1 MKKILLIIWRE
12 YITRVR
18 SKGFILST
26 IAAPLVFLVLIVF
39 ALWSASYVGGDHWQL
54 LVVDELGVVDST
66 VETEKFT
73 MQPTAE
79 PLDTLK
85 RKVQRGII
93 DAVLYLP
100 KLDTPRIKKYTAY
113 LFADKDPDL
122 TLSIDLEVRI
132 KNWIKE
138 YKIQALGLNRQ
149 IVNLLRTEVEVD
161 PEPVTE
167 GKKDKSSVATTIA
180 SLLSMAL
187 GYIIFIVIFMY
198 GSMIMMSVSEEKIN
212 RIVEILISTVK
223 PFQLMLGKIVG
234 VGAVGLTQL
243 LIWIVTIPIML
254 FGLMMVLPYFGMEFS
269 TEGASTFAAP
279 EVHQGGAAMDNETI
293 QLIIQELMGLNW
305 WLILPVFL
313 FYFLGGY
320 FLYGTLFAAL
330 GSAVGQEH
338 QENNAFSFIIG
349 LPVIL
354 SLYLAMAVVR
364 EPHGSLAVWSSIFPL
379 SAPVIMPG
387 RIVFD
392 PPLWQVLL
400 SMVSTVLGIVFFT
413 WVSARIYRVAILM
426 YGKKASIK
434 ELWRWLR
441 TP

>member
-26 IAAPLVFLVLIVF
+26 IAAPLVFLILIVF
-39 ALWSASYVGGDHWQL
+39 AIWSASYVGGDHWQL
-54 LVVDELGVVDST
+54 AVVDELGVVDSII
-66 VETEKFT
+66 ETEKYT
-73 MQPTAE
+73 LQPSLE

-85 RKVQRGII
+85 GKVQRGLL

-100 KLDTPRIKKYTAY
+100 KLDTPQAKGYTAY

-122 TLSIDLEVRI
+122 TLTIDLEARL
-132 KNWIKE
+132 KHWIREFKM
-138 YKIQALGLNRQ
+138 QALGLNRKVLQ
-149 IVNLLRTEVEVD
+149 ALRTKVEID

-167 GKKDKSSVATTIA
+167 GQKDKSSIATTVA

-198 GSMIMMSVSEEKIN
+198 GNMIMMSVSEEKIN

-243 LIWIVTIPIML
+243 LIWIVTIPIMM
-254 FGLMMVLPYFGMEFS
+254 FGVMMVLPYFGVEWSSGGTS
-269 TEGASTFAAP
+269 TWVAP
-279 EVHQGGAAMDNETI
+279 EMKGGGPAMDNETI
-293 QLIIQELMGLNW
+293 QMILQELMGLNW
-305 WLILPVFL
+305 WLIVPVFL
-313 FYFLGGY
+313 FYFLAGY

-330 GSAVGQEH
+330 GSAVGQEN

-387 RIVFD
+387 RIIFD

-400 SMVSTVLGIVFFT
+400 SMVLTVLGIVFFA
-413 WVSARIYRVAILM
+413 WISARIYRVAILM

>member
-26 IAAPLVFLVLIVF
+26 IAAPLVFLILIVF
-39 ALWSASYVGGDHWQL
+39 AIWSASYVGGDHWQL
-54 LVVDELGVVDST
+54 AVVDELGVVDSII
-66 VETEKFT
+66 ETEKYT
-73 MQPTAE
+73 LQPSLE

-85 RKVQRGII
+85 GKVQRGLL

-100 KLDTPRIKKYTAY
+100 KLDTPQAKGYTAY

-122 TLSIDLEVRI
+122 TLTIDLEARL
-132 KNWIKE
+132 KHWIREFKM
-138 YKIQALGLNRQ
+138 QALGLNRKVLQ
-149 IVNLLRTEVEVD
+149 ALRTKVEID

-167 GKKDKSSVATTIA
+167 GQKDKSSIATTVA

-187 GYIIFIVIFMY
+187 GYIIFI
-198 GSMIMMSVSEEKIN
+198 
-212 RIVEILISTVK
+212 
-223 PFQLMLGKIVG
+223 
-234 VGAVGLTQL
+234 GAVGLTQL
-243 LIWIVTIPIML
+243 LIWIVTIPIMM
-254 FGLMMVLPYFGMEFS
+254 FGVMMVLPYFGVEWSSGGTS
-269 TEGASTFAAP
+269 TWVAP
-279 EVHQGGAAMDNETI
+279 EMKGGGPAMDNETI
-293 QLIIQELMGLNW
+293 QMILQELMGLNW
-305 WLILPVFL
+305 WLIVPVFL
-313 FYFLGGY
+313 FYFLAGY

-330 GSAVGQEH
+330 GSAVGQEN

-387 RIVFD
+387 RIIFD

-400 SMVSTVLGIVFFT
+400 SMVLTVLGIVFFA
-413 WVSARIYRVAILM
+413 WISARIYRVAILM

>member
-54 LVVDELGVVDST
+54 VVVDELGVVDST
-66 VETEKFT
+66 VKTEKFT
-73 MQPTAE
+73 MQPTTE

-85 RKVQRGII
+85 RKVQRKLI
-93 DAVLYLP
+93 DGVLYLP
-100 KLDTPRIKKYTAY
+100 MLDTPNVRQYTAFLY
-113 LFADKDPDL
+113 ADKDPDL
-122 TLSIDLEVRI
+122 ALSIELEMRI

-138 YKIQALGLNRQ
+138 YKIQTLGLNRQ
-149 IVNLLRTEVEVD
+149 VVSLLNTNVEID

-223 PFQLMLGKIVG
+223 PFQLMMGKIIG

-243 LIWIVTIPIML
+243 LIWIVTIPIIL
-254 FGLMMVLPYFGMEFS
+254 FGAMLVLPYFGIQLGSGEAATFVS
-269 TEGASTFAAP
+269 TEMY
-279 EVHQGGAAMDNETI
+279 EGGPAMDNDTI
-293 QLIIQELMGLNW
+293 QLILQELMGLNW

-313 FYFLGGY
+313 FYFLAGY

-387 RIVFD
+387 RIIFE

-400 SMVSTVLGIVFFT
+400 SMVLTALGIVFFT

-426 YGKKASIK
+426 YGKKASLK